1 MEQLDTRYLAEVLAI
16 LKDAGATHFRCNE
29 FSVAF
34 EGQPEEEEDEEPI
47 STDVRSFAAP
57 STTDDEEE
65 DLASMH
71 HRAFGGPM
79 PLLNPKKTV

>member
-1 MEQLDTRYLAEVLAI
+1 MEQLDTRYLEEVLAI
-16 LKDAGATHFRCNE
+16 LRNAGATHFRCND

-34 EGQPEEEEDEEPI
+34 EGQSDEEEDEEPI
-47 STDVRSFAAP
+47 STDVRGFVAP
-57 STTDDEEE
+57 SSDEEDE

-79 PLLNPKKTV
+79 PLLNPTKKA